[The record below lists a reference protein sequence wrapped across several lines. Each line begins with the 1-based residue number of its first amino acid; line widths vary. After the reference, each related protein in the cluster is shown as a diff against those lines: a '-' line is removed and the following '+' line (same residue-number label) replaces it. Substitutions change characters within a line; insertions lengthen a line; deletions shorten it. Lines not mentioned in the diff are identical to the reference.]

1 MNIVKVDILLCGV
14 GGQGVLSA
22 ASIITKAAMQAGFQ
36 ARQSEVHGMAQRGG
50 SVTAH
55 LRISDKTIESDLIP
69 RRSADLLLGLEPI
82 ESLRY
87 LDYLAKD
94 GIVVTSVDPVKNIPN
109 YPAEEFYMAKIRA
122 LPEYVAIPAQKI
134 ALEAGSERAANMVM
148 VGAVS
153 NVIPIDEEYFK
164 DAVKDEYASKG
175 EKITGINLIA
185 FELGREAKKL

>member
-1 MNIVKVDILLCGV
+1 MKLDIILCGV

-22 ASIITKAAMQAGFQ
+22 ASIITKAAIKAGFQ
-36 ARQSEVHGMAQRGG
+36 TRQLEVHGMAQRGG

-69 RRSADLLLGLEPI
+69 RQSADVLLSLEPI

-94 GIVVTSVDPVKNIPN
+94 GTVVTSVDPVKNIPN
-109 YPAEEFYMAKIRA
+109 YPAEEFYMAKIQT
-122 LPEYVAIPAQKI
+122 LPKYVAVPAHKI
-134 ALEAGSERAANMVM
+134 ALDAGSARTTNMVM

-153 NVIPIDEEYFK
+153 NVISIEEEYFK
-164 DAVKDEYASKG
+164 DAIKDKYAEKG
-175 EKITGINLIA
+175 DKTAEINLAA
-185 FELGREAKKL
+185 FELGREA